1 MSVGSGAA
9 ASALQRPSEGLS
21 AAKVLGLAMR
31 VRVTAWSDDRS
42 RAEMTLNVTH
52 GRTPPQQGDKEPP
65 A

>member
-1 MSVGSGAA
+1 MVMSVGSGAA

-42 RAEMTLNVTH
+42 RAEMTLNVRIPTMSAGH
-52 GRTPPQQGDKEPP
+52 SD
-65 A
+65 